1 MEKLIKKVDKLKK
14 EIDNQYQAKIE
25 TLNKKI
31 KNDSELVKEIEE
43 YKRTNDERLKEKIIN
58 NKVFQEYKDVE
69 TDINLLI
76 MQINSRLKKEIISD
90 KRCI

>member
-1 MEKLIKKVDKLKK
+1 MEKLIKKVENLKQ
-14 EIDNQYQAKIE
+14 EIDKQYQEKIE

-31 KNDSELVKEIEE
+31 KNDSELVKAIEE
-43 YKRTNDERLKEKIIN
+43 YKRTNNERLKEKIIN